1 MQIMTLLFAAFVLVG
16 GVMGYKK
23 KGSRDSLIAS
33 SILAGLLVMSAGLMS
48 LAGNSYGVRL
58 AAVTTGTLGLYMA
71 NGFIKKK
78 KLFPQGVLAGV
89 SFIFTIGYSGS
100 LASGK

>member
-1 MQIMTLLFAAFVLVG
+1 M
-16 GVMGYKK
+16 
-23 KGSRDSLIAS
+23 
-33 SILAGLLVMSAGLMS
+33 
-48 LAGNSYGVRL
+48 
-58 AAVTTGTLGLYMA
+58 TTGTLGLYMA

-78 KLFPQGVLAGV
+78 KVFPQGVLAGI